1 MNLVSVAVQNTRR
14 NLFRSL
20 LTVFGV
26 AIAML
31 AFLLLRTVLSAWL
44 VGVQHAATDRLATRH
59 KVTFVMPLPKRYV
72 ETVSRV
78 QGVQSVTWMTFFGGK
93 VPGKEE
99 QLGSVAVDAP
109 SFLRVYDELILPEPQ
124 RERFLQNRRGA
135 IVGVALARQFG
146 WKVGD
151 HITLDGTTFAGEWE
165 FSIEGIYTVKRRS
178 VDELSMFFHWSYLN
192 DSLPEQLREQVG
204 WISSKVASARDAPIV
219 AKRIDDVFESR
230 ETQTLSMSERAV
242 NNSFMGMAS
251 TLLDAIQIVSLVILV
266 IMLLILGNTIAMG
279 VRERTQEY
287 AVLRAIGFLPHHVII
302 FVLGEATALACAG
315 GLLAVGLGVPFID
328 SGVARYLEENMAG
341 FFPFFHLATRDML
354 LALFLSGVLAVC
366 AALLPALRASRLQ
379 VTDALRKL
387 G

>member
-1 MNLVSVAVQNTRR
+1 
-14 NLFRSL
+14 
-20 LTVFGV
+20 
-26 AIAML
+26 
-31 AFLLLRTVLSAWL
+31 
-44 VGVQHAATDRLATRH
+44 
-59 KVTFVMPLPKRYV
+59 
-72 ETVSRV
+72 
-78 QGVQSVTWMTFFGGK
+78 
-93 VPGKEE
+93 
-99 QLGSVAVDAP
+99 VDAP
-109 SFLRVYDELILPEPQ
+109 SFLRVYDELILPDAQ
-124 RERFLQNRRGA
+124 REHFLQDRRGA

-151 HITLDGTTFAGEWE
+151 HITLEGTTFAGEWE
-165 FSIEGIYTVKRRS
+165 FSVDGIYTVKRRS

-192 DSLPEQLREQVG
+192 DSLPTQLREQVG
-204 WISSKVASARDAPIV
+204 WISSKVASAREAPIV

-287 AVLRAIGFLPHHVII
+287 AVLRAIGFLPRHVVI
-302 FVLGEATALACAG
+302 FVLGEATALASAG
-315 GLLAVGLGVPFID
+315 GLLAVALGVPFING
-328 SGVARYLEENMAG
+328 GVARYLEENMAG
-341 FFPFFHLATRDML
+341 FFPFFRLAVRDML
-354 LALFLSGVLAVC
+354 LALVLSGVLAVL